1 MPVIYCQN
9 CGAKNSFADKK
20 PTSCSKCKKDLDLI
34 IPASTIPQTASKVS
48 KAPTPSFKDP
58 KLERKRALL
67 LKRRGRVIDGDDD
80 DDDEEGF
87 GDDEEDF
94 GDDEE
99 DFDSIEDIPRP
110 SKLAASIEVERP
122 KSISSIGGF
131 LKSVNPEWGNE

>member
-9 CGAKNSFADKK
+9 CGAKNSFAEKK

-34 IPASTIPQTASKVS
+34 IPASTIPQATSKVS
-48 KAPTPSFKDP
+48 KAPTSSFKDP

-80 DDDEEGF
+80 DD
-87 GDDEEDF
+87 EEDF
-94 GDDEE
+94 DDDEE